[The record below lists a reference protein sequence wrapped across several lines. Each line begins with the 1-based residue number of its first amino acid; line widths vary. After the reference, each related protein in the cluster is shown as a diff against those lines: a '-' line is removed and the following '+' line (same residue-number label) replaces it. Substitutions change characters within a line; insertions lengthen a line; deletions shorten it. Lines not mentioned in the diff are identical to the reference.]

1 MATKNSGTPWM
12 PADDYGRGLKGLGV
26 NLLVSDMGAAVEF
39 AQTVLGAESVY
50 ADPDFAVL
58 RYGQAEWML
67 HADHTYEDH
76 PLHGFVAALEG
87 RGAGAELRLH
97 DCDPDKAEAAAR
109 RPYGTGRR
117 RRQTPRPARGLY
129 PGPRRLLLG
138 SGCPAERLTAATR
151 YAMTPSNGQRGS
163 FHA

>member
-1 MATKNSGTPWM
+1 M

-26 NLLVSDMGAAVEF
+26 NLLVRDVAASVEF
-39 AQTVLGAESVY
+39 AQTVLGVESVY
-50 ADPDFAVL
+50 TDADFAVL

-109 RPYGTGRR
+109 GANHTVLAGAADKPH
-117 RRQTPRPARGLY
+117 GLREAY
-129 PGPRRLLLG
+129 ILDPDGYCWVPDIPLKG
-138 SGCPAERLTAATR
+138 
-151 YAMTPSNGQRGS
+151 
-163 FHA
+163 